1 MPRKKTEGAVMMG
14 GKKRGRRSNVSKI
27 STADLLREVERRRAA
42 TSQLAAHRQR
52 LAADIAAIDA
62 ELASLGAATPAMPAM
77 PAAPAAPAAKPGKGK
92 RGRKK
97 GKSKHAAGHA
107 KQAGIGRPGLR
118 AGNTMSL
125 ADALH
130 QLLTGKTMSVTDAT
144 ANVQSTGYKTDSPNL
159 RTMVNQQ
166 LLSNKSRFKR
176 VSRGQYT
183 AI

>member
-1 MPRKKTEGAVMMG
+1 MPRKKKDGVVMIG

-42 TSQLAAHRQR
+42 TAQLAAHRNR
-52 LAADIAAIDA
+52 LAAELAALEA
-62 ELASLGAATPAMPAM
+62 ELATLGAATA
-77 PAAPAAPAAKPGKGK
+77 AAPAAPAAKAGKGK

-183 AI
+183 AV